1 MPGRPSETAI
11 QRDLAGLGI
20 PSILAAGLILVVVSL
35 SSFTAWTF
43 HGRESFE
50 ALAGLLLFAPL
61 TTLMVWISHFLLGRN
76 FLLTITELHSRT
88 VLDEDA
94 FSKAMRQTS
103 PLKTRQEVA
112 AIVIPILLSLSV
124 GRWDQLA
131 PEPVEWWILL
141 AGPCLAI
148 GMISWLFYVNLART
162 HHLALI
168 HRVPVALVNLATH
181 WKDPV
186 VRWSLAVGLH
196 FTLITLVSFFVI
208 LRDRRLALIALFLLA
223 CVLGYILN
231 RILPYVISSVYESQ
245 ILSAF
250 ALILVTAGAGT
261 AGYHFLE
268 DWPWSDGLYM
278 TVITM
283 TTVGYG
289 ETRELTQMGRAF
301 TMLLIVTSIGISG
314 YAISTVAA
322 YVVEG
327 EFKRVFRGR
336 KMDNRIA
343 RMQDHIVLCGAG
355 RTGLEIAQELY
366 KTLTP
371 FVIVERS
378 REALDRLPFLEEIP
392 HLRGDA
398 TQDSV
403 LRRSGIE
410 KAKGLLAVL
419 PDDQANVFLVLT
431 VRALNPELRII
442 ARLADDRNRE
452 KLLRAGADAVV
463 QTQAI
468 GGLRMASMMIRP
480 SAVTFLD
487 KMLRVTGD
495 TLRVE
500 EVTVTASMQ
509 NQTLGALNL
518 GERVGLLVVALQRQ
532 GGEDYQFSPRS
543 DTELKEGDVL
553 IVMGSPRQVAE
564 ARNI

>member
-1 MPGRPSETAI
+1 
-11 QRDLAGLGI
+11 
-20 PSILAAGLILVVVSL
+20 
-35 SSFTAWTF
+35 
-43 HGRESFE
+43 
-50 ALAGLLLFAPL
+50 
-61 TTLMVWISHFLLGRN
+61 
-76 FLLTITELHSRT
+76 
-88 VLDEDA
+88 
-94 FSKAMRQTS
+94 
-103 PLKTRQEVA
+103 
-112 AIVIPILLSLSV
+112 
-124 GRWDQLA
+124 
-131 PEPVEWWILL
+131 
-141 AGPCLAI
+141 
-148 GMISWLFYVNLART
+148 
-162 HHLALI
+162 
-168 HRVPVALVNLATH
+168 
-181 WKDPV
+181 
-186 VRWSLAVGLH
+186 
-196 FTLITLVSFFVI
+196 
-208 LRDRRLALIALFLLA
+208 
-223 CVLGYILN
+223 
-231 RILPYVISSVYESQ
+231 
-245 ILSAF
+245 
-250 ALILVTAGAGT
+250 
-261 AGYHFLE
+261 
-268 DWPWSDGLYM
+268 
-278 TVITM
+278 
-283 TTVGYG
+283 
-289 ETRELTQMGRAF
+289 
-301 TMLLIVTSIGISG
+301 
-314 YAISTVAA
+314 
-322 YVVEG
+322 
-327 EFKRVFRGR
+327 
-336 KMDNRIA
+336 
-343 RMQDHIVLCGAG
+343 MQDHIVLCGAG

-518 GERVGLLVVALQRQ
+518 GERVGLLLVALQRQ